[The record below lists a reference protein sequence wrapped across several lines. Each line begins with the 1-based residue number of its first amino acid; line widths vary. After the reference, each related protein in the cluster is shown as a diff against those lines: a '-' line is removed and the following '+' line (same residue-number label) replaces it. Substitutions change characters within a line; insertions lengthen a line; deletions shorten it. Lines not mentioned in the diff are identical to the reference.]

1 MKRPL
6 RAALVLLGAA
16 GALAGA
22 PHASAQPQ
30 FFLEGDMV
38 RGEPQPGVK
47 APVCVLTSQF
57 KHGDQV
63 VWRIRV
69 LDPASGQG
77 LDNKALKSVQV
88 QLPDGQKFNARYGG
102 HPPKGT
108 PTDHF
113 WSVSW
118 KIPADY
124 PTGSFSYTVNAVGQ
138 DGRSATWQP
147 FKMAPSQL
155 TVVP

>member
-1 MKRPL
+1 MKGPL

-16 GALAGA
+16 GALAA
-22 PHASAQPQ
+22 ALPASAQPA
-30 FFLEGDMV
+30 FFFEGDMV
-38 RGEPQPGVK
+38 RGEPQPGTK
-47 APVCVLTSQF
+47 TPVCVLTSQF
-57 KHGDQV
+57 KRGDQV

-69 LDPASGQG
+69 LDPATGQG

-88 QLPDGQKFNARYGG
+88 QLPDGHSFNARYGG

-118 KIPADY
+118 KIPPDY
-124 PTGSFSYTVNAVGQ
+124 PTGSLSYKVDAVSQ
-138 DGRSATWQP
+138 DGRSASWQP

>member
-1 MKRPL
+1 MKPCL
-6 RAALVLLGAA
+6 RAALVVLGAA
-16 GALAGA
+16 GVLVGSPAW
-22 PHASAQPQ
+22 AQPA
-30 FFLEGDMV
+30 FFFEGDMV

-47 APVCVLTSQF
+47 APACVLTSQF
-57 KHGDQV
+57 KRGDQV

-69 LDPASGQG
+69 LDPATGQG
-77 LDNKALKSVQV
+77 LDNKALKRVQV
-88 QLPDGQKFNARYGG
+88 QLAGGQAFNARYGG

-124 PTGSFSYTVNAVGQ
+124 PTGSLSYTVNAVAE
-138 DGRSATWQP
+138 DGRSASWQP

-155 TVVP
+155 TVTP

>member
-1 MKRPL
+1 MKRLL
-6 RAALVLLGAA
+6 RAALYLLCSFV
-16 GALAGA
+16 ALA
-22 PHASAQPQ
+22 ASPAVLAQPP
-30 FFLEGDMV
+30 FFFEGDMV
-38 RGEPQPGVK
+38 RGEPQPGVQS
-47 APVCVLTSQF
+47 PVCVLTSQF

-69 LDPASGQG
+69 LDPATGQA
-77 LDNKALKSVQV
+77 LDNKALKAVQV

-108 PTDHF
+108 PTDYF
-113 WSVSW
+113 WAVSW
-118 KIPADY
+118 KVPADY
-124 PTGSFSYTVNAVGQ
+124 PTGSFAYTVSAVGQ
-138 DGRSATWQP
+138 DGRAATWQP

>member
-1 MKRPL
+1 MKTCL
-6 RAALVLLGAA
+6 RALLVVFGAA
-16 GALAGA
+16 AAGVAA
-22 PHASAQPQ
+22 PASVQPA
-30 FFLEGDMV
+30 FFFEGDMV

-47 APVCVLTSQF
+47 APACVLTSQF
-57 KHGDQV
+57 KRGDQV

-69 LDPASGQG
+69 LDPATGQG
-77 LDNKALKSVQV
+77 LDNKALKAVRV
-88 QLPDGQKFNARYGG
+88 QLPDGQAFNARYGG

-108 PTDHF
+108 PSDYF

-124 PTGSFSYTVNAVGQ
+124 PTGSLSYTVNAAAQ
-138 DGRSATWQP
+138 DGRSASWQP

-155 TVVP
+155 TIVP

>member
-6 RAALVLLGAA
+6 RSVFALLALAA
-16 GALAGA
+16 ALAGSL
-22 PHASAQPQ
+22 PASAQPA
-30 FFLEGDMV
+30 FFFEGDMV

-57 KHGDQV
+57 KRGDQV

-69 LDPASGQG
+69 LDPATGQG
-77 LDNKALKSVQV
+77 RDNKALKSVQV
-88 QLPDGQKFNARYGG
+88 QLADGQKFNARYGG

-108 PTDHF
+108 PTDYF

-124 PTGSFSYTVNAVGQ
+124 PTGSLSYTVHAVGA
-138 DGRSATWQP
+138 DGRSASWQP
-147 FKMAPSQL
+147 FRMSLSQL

>member
-1 MKRPL
+1 MKRSL
-6 RAALVLLGAA
+6 RATLYLLCAG
-16 GALAGA
+16 GALA
-22 PHASAQPQ
+22 ASPAYAQPP
-30 FFLEGDMV
+30 FFFEGDMV

-57 KHGDQV
+57 KRGDQV

-69 LDPASGQG
+69 LDPATGQG
-77 LDNKALKSVQV
+77 LDNKALKGVQV
-88 QLPDGQKFNARYGG
+88 HLPDGQRFDARYGG

-108 PTDHF
+108 PSDYF
-113 WSVSW
+113 WSAAW
-118 KIPADY
+118 KVPADY
-124 PTGSFSYTVNAVGQ
+124 PTGSFAYTVSAVRQ
-138 DGRSATWQP
+138 DGRTATWQP

>member
-1 MKRPL
+1 MKGPL
-6 RAALVLLGAA
+6 RAVLVVLGAA

-22 PHASAQPQ
+22 LPVSAQPA
-30 FFLEGDMV
+30 FFFEGDMV

-57 KHGDQV
+57 KRGDQV

-69 LDPASGQG
+69 LDPATGQG

-88 QLPDGQKFNARYGG
+88 QLPDGQTFNARYGA

-118 KIPADY
+118 KVPADY
-124 PTGSFSYTVNAVGQ
+124 PTGSFSYTVHAAAQ
-138 DGRSATWQP
+138 DGRSASWQP
-147 FKMAPSQL
+147 FKMALSQL